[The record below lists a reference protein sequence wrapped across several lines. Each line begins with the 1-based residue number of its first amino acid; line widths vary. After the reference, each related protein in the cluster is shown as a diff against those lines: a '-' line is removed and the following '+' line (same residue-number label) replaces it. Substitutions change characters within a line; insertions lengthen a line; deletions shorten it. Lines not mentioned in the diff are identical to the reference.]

1 MINIKINNQNYS
13 FEEEITILEACR
25 KVNIDIPTLCY
36 YKDLVQSGNCRV
48 CLVEVKGNRNFVTAC
63 NQKIYEGMEILT
75 NTLEVIEARKKS
87 LELII
92 SNHSMECLNCSANNN
107 CELQSLTKKLNV
119 QERYTGKRTE
129 TFKDELSGIICRD
142 TSKCILCGRCIEMC
156 KKTQGI
162 GILNFENRGLNT
174 ILAPVANKSFKDVPC
189 TYCGQ
194 CTKVCPTGAL
204 TIKENIKDLLIAI
217 KEGKHIVAQ
226 TAPAVRA
233 GLGEEFGYPIG
244 TNVEGKMVAALR
256 KIGCHKVYDVNFGAD
271 LTIIEESTEFI
282 KRYAKKENL
291 PLITSCCP
299 GWIRYIESYFP
310 NLINH
315 LSTCKSPHMMEGAII
330 KSYYAEKNNINP
342 KDITV
347 VSIMPCSAKKEE
359 KDRNDN
365 DVDIVLTTV
374 ELADL
379 IKLFG
384 ISFKDLEDEKFDTD
398 LLGDFSGA
406 GVIFGASGGVMEA
419 ALRTAYHTLTNKE
432 YPKIKFE
439 KTRGTTGIKEASI
452 TINGNK
458 INVAVVHSLSNAK
471 AVLEKIEKGK
481 CKYDFI
487 EVMACPLG
495 CINGAGQPKITS
507 LNLDLKEKDNV
518 LFNTYKRANALY
530 QEDENLPIRQSHNN
544 PQIKKLYDE
553 YLENPGSHIAHK
565 LLHTKYKTNKNTS
578 HK

>member
-1 MINIKINNQNYS
+1 MINIKIDNQEYS
-13 FEEEITILEACR
+13 FEEGLTILEACR

-36 YKDLVQSGNCRV
+36 YKDLVESGNCRV

-75 NTLEVIEARKKS
+75 NTLDVIEARKKS

-119 QERYTGKRTE
+119 QERYYGKKTE

-174 ILAPVANKSFKDVPC
+174 ILAPTANKSFKDVPC

-204 TIKENIKDLLIAI
+204 TIKENIKDLLVAI

-256 KIGCHKVYDVNFGAD
+256 KIGCNKVYDVNFGAD
-271 LTIIEESTEFI
+271 LTIMEESNEFI
-282 KRYAKKENL
+282 ERFTKNENL

-299 GWIRYIESYFP
+299 GWIRYAETYYP
-310 NLINH
+310 ELLNH
-315 LSTCKSPHMMEGAII
+315 LSSCKSPHMMEGAII
-330 KSYYAEKNNINP
+330 KSYYAEKNNIDP
-342 KDITV
+342 KDIVV

-374 ELADL
+374 ELADV

-384 ISFKDLEDEKFDTD
+384 ISFKDLEDETFDTD

-406 GVIFGASGGVMEA
+406 AVIFGASGGVMEA
-419 ALRTAYHTLTNKE
+419 ALRTAYHTLTNQE
-432 YPKIKFE
+432 YDLIKFE
-439 KTRGTTGIKEASI
+439 NVRGENGIKEASLK
-452 TINGNK
+452 INGNT

-471 AVLEKIEKGK
+471 VLLDKIKEGR
-481 CKYDFI
+481 CKYHFI

-495 CINGAGQPKITS
+495 CINGAGQPKITA
-507 LNLDLKEKDNV
+507 NDLEINEKSNI
-518 LFNTYKRANALY
+518 LFNTFKRAKALY
-530 QEDENLPIRQSHNN
+530 KEDEERPIRQSHNN
-544 PQIKKLYDE
+544 QQIQELYKN
-553 YLENPGSHIAHK
+553 YLEHPGSHKAHE
-565 LLHTKYKTNKNTS
+565 LLHTTYSAKEKDVK
-578 HK
+578 

>member
-1 MINIKINNQNYS
+1 MVNIKINNKEYS
-13 FEEEITILEACR
+13 FEEGLTILQACR

-36 YKDLVQSGNCRV
+36 YKDLVESGNCRV

-75 NTLEVIEARKKS
+75 NTLDVIEARKKS

-92 SNHSMECLNCSANNN
+92 SNHSMECLNCSANHN

-119 QERYTGKRTE
+119 EERYYGKKTE

-174 ILAPVANKSFKDVPC
+174 ILAPTANKSFKDVPC

-194 CTKVCPTGAL
+194 CAKVCPTGAL

-256 KIGCHKVYDVNFGAD
+256 KIGCNKVYDVNFGAD
-271 LTIIEESTEFI
+271 LTIMEESTEFI
-282 KRYAKKENL
+282 ERFTKKENL

-299 GWIRYIESYFP
+299 GWVRYIETYFP
-310 NLINH
+310 TLINH
-315 LSTCKSPHMMEGAII
+315 LSTCKSPHMMEGALI
-330 KSYYAEKNNINP
+330 KSYYAEKNNIDP

-359 KDRNDN
+359 KDRNET

-374 ELADL
+374 ELADI

-384 ISFKDLEDEKFDTD
+384 ISFTDLEDEKFDTD

-419 ALRTAYHTLTNKE
+419 ALRTAYHTLTNE
-432 YPKIKFE
+432 EHSKISFE
-439 KTRGTTGIKEASI
+439 NVRGLNGIKEA
-452 TINGNK
+452 TLEINGNT

-471 AVLEKIEKGK
+471 KVLEEIKEGK
-481 CKYDFI
+481 SKYDFI

-507 LNLDLKEKDNV
+507 SSLEIKEKDNII
-518 LFNTYKRANALY
+518 FNTYKRANALY
-530 QEDENLPIRQSHNN
+530 KEDENLPVRQSHNN
-544 PQIKKLYDE
+544 PQIIKLYEE
-553 YLENPGSHIAHK
+553 YLGHPGSHKAHE
-565 LLHTKYKTNKNTS
+565 LLHTSYSPKEKNI
-578 HK
+578 

>member
-1 MINIKINNQNYS
+1 MINIKINNQEYS
-13 FEEEITILEACR
+13 FEEGLTILEACR
-25 KVNIDIPTLCY
+25 KANIDIPTLCY
-36 YKDLVQSGNCRV
+36 YKDLVESGNCRV
-48 CLVEVKGNRNFVTAC
+48 CLVEVKGIRNFVTAC
-63 NQKIYEGMEILT
+63 NYKIYEGMEVFT
-75 NTLEVIEARKKS
+75 NTLDVIEARKKS

-92 SNHSMECLNCSANNN
+92 SNHSMECLNCNANNN

-119 QERYTGKRTE
+119 LQRYYGKKTE
-129 TFKDELSGIICRD
+129 AFKDELSGIICRD

-174 ILAPVANKSFKDVPC
+174 ILAPAANKSFKDVPC

-233 GLGEEFGYPIG
+233 GLGEEFGFPIG

-271 LTIIEESTEFI
+271 LTIMEESHEFI
-282 KRYAKKENL
+282 ERFTKKENL

-299 GWIRYIESYFP
+299 GWVRYAETYYP
-310 NLINH
+310 ELLNH
-315 LSTCKSPHMMEGAII
+315 LSSCKSPHMMEGALI
-330 KSYYAEKNNINP
+330 KSYYAEKNNIDP
-342 KDITV
+342 KDIVV

-359 KDRNDN
+359 KDRNN
-365 DVDIVLTTV
+365 TDVDIVLTTV
-374 ELADL
+374 ELADI

-384 ISFKDLEDEKFDTD
+384 ISFKDLDDEKFDTD

-406 GVIFGASGGVMEA
+406 AVIFGTSGGVMEA
-419 ALRTAYHTLTNKE
+419 ALRTAYHTLTNTE
-432 YPKIKFE
+432 YDSIKFE
-439 KTRGTTGIKEASI
+439 NVRGMNGIKESTI
-452 TINGNK
+452 EINGNT

-471 AVLEKIEKGK
+471 VLLEQIKEGT

-507 LNLDLKEKDNV
+507 NKLEINEKDNI

-530 QEDENLPIRQSHNN
+530 KEDTELKIRQSHNN
-544 PQIKKLYDE
+544 PQIQQLYKE
-553 YLENPGSHIAHK
+553 YLEHPGSHKAHH
-565 LLHTKYKTNKNTS
+565 LLHTTYSQKERKIK
-578 HK
+578 

>member
-1 MINIKINNQNYS
+1 MINIKINNQEYS
-13 FEEEITILEACR
+13 FEEGLTILEACR

-36 YKDLVQSGNCRV
+36 YKDLVQSGSCRV
-48 CLVEVKGNRNFVTAC
+48 CLVEVKNNRNFVTAC

-75 NTLEVIEARKKS
+75 NTLDVIEARKKS

-119 QERYTGKRTE
+119 QERYSGKKTE
-129 TFKDELSGIICRD
+129 TFIDELSGIICRD

-174 ILAPVANKSFKDVPC
+174 ILSPVANKSFKDVPC

-204 TIKENIKDLLIAI
+204 TIKENIKDLLIAL
-217 KEGKHIVAQ
+217 KEGKHVVAQ

-256 KIGCHKVYDVNFGAD
+256 KIGCNKVYDVNFGAD
-271 LTIIEESTEFI
+271 LTIMEESTEFI
-282 KRYAKKENL
+282 DRYTKKENL

-299 GWIRYIESYFP
+299 GWIRYIENYFP
-310 NLINH
+310 DLINH
-315 LSTCKSPHMMEGAII
+315 LSSCKSPHMMEGAII
-330 KSYYAEKNNINP
+330 KSYYAEKNNIDP
-342 KDITV
+342 KDIFV
-347 VSIMPCSAKKEE
+347 LSIMPCSAKKEE
-359 KDRNDN
+359 KDRNNN
-365 DVDIVLTTV
+365 DVDCVLTTV
-374 ELADL
+374 ELASL

-384 ISFKDLEDEKFDTD
+384 ISFKDLEDEKFDAD

-406 GVIFGASGGVMEA
+406 GVIFGTSGGVMEA
-419 ALRTAYHTLTNKE
+419 ALRTAYHTITNNE
-432 YPKIKFE
+432 YDLIKFE
-439 KTRGTTGIKEASI
+439 NVRGMNGIKEASI
-452 TINGNK
+452 DINGNK

-471 AVLEKIEKGK
+471 VVLEQIRNNT

-495 CINGAGQPKITS
+495 CINGAGQPKITQS
-507 LNLDLKEKDNV
+507 QLELNEKDNI
-518 LFNTYKRANALY
+518 LYNTFKRANALY
-530 QEDENLPIRQSHNN
+530 KQDENSPIRQSHNN
-544 PQIKKLYDE
+544 PQIKKLYEE
-553 YLENPGSHIAHK
+553 YLGHPNSHKAHE
-565 LLHTKYKTNKNTS
+565 LLHTTYKSNKNG
-578 HK
+578 

>member
-1 MINIKINNQNYS
+1 MINIKINNQEHS

-36 YKDLVQSGNCRV
+36 YKNLVESGNCRV

-63 NQKIYEGMEILT
+63 NQKIYEGREILT
-75 NTLEVIEARKKS
+75 NTLDVIEARKKS

-92 SNHSMECLNCSANNN
+92 SNHSMECLSCSANNN

-119 QERYTGKRTE
+119 QERYSGKKTE
-129 TFKDELSGIICRD
+129 TFIDELSGIICRD
-142 TSKCILCGRCIEMC
+142 TSKCILCGRCIEIC

-204 TIKENIKDLLIAI
+204 TIKENIKDLLLAI

-233 GLGEEFGYPIG
+233 GLGEEFDYPIG

-271 LTIIEESTEFI
+271 LTIMEESTEFI
-282 KRYAKKENL
+282 ERYTTKHNL

-299 GWIRYIESYFP
+299 GWIRFIENNFP
-310 NLINH
+310 DLINH
-315 LSTCKSPHMMEGAII
+315 LSSCKSPHMMEGAII
-330 KSYYAEKNNINP
+330 KSYYAQQNNIDP
-342 KDITV
+342 KDIFV
-347 VSIMPCSAKKEE
+347 LSIMPCSAKKEE
-359 KDRNDN
+359 KDRNNN
-365 DVDIVLTTV
+365 DVDCVLTTV
-374 ELADL
+374 ELANL

-384 ISFKDLEDEKFDTD
+384 ISFKDLEEEKFDTD

-419 ALRTAYHTLTNKE
+419 ALRTAYHTITNNE
-432 YPKIKFE
+432 YEKVKFE
-439 KTRGTTGIKEASI
+439 NVRGMNGIKEASVE
-452 TINGNK
+452 INGNV

-471 AVLEKIEKGK
+471 IILEQIKNNT

-487 EVMACPLG
+487 EVMSCPLG
-495 CINGAGQPKITS
+495 CINGAGQPKITANKLE
-507 LNLDLKEKDNV
+507 LNEKDNI
-518 LFNTYKRANALY
+518 LYTTFKRANSLY
-530 QEDENLPIRQSHNN
+530 KEDENLPIRQSHNN

-553 YLENPGSHIAHK
+553 FLEKPNSHKAHE
-565 LLHTKYKTNKNTS
+565 LLHTTYNNKKMDN
-578 HK
+578 

>member
-1 MINIKINNQNYS
+1 MVNIKIDNQEYS
-13 FEEEITILEACR
+13 VEEGLTILEACR
-25 KVNIDIPTLCY
+25 KANIDIPTLCY
-36 YKDLVQSGNCRV
+36 YKDLVESGNCRV
-48 CLVEVKGNRNFVTAC
+48 CLVEVKGNRNFVTSC
-63 NQKIYEGMEILT
+63 NYKIYEGMEIFT

-119 QERYTGKRTE
+119 QERYYGKKTE
-129 TFKDELSGIICRD
+129 AFKDELSGIICRD

-174 ILAPVANKSFKDVPC
+174 ILAPTANKSFKDVPC

-204 TIKENIKDLLIAI
+204 TIKENIKDLLVAI
-217 KEGKHIVAQ
+217 KEGKHIIAQ

-256 KIGCHKVYDVNFGAD
+256 KIGCNKVYDVNFGAD
-271 LTIIEESTEFI
+271 LTIMEESHEFI
-282 KRYAKKENL
+282 ERYTKKENL

-299 GWIRYIESYFP
+299 GWVRYAETYYP
-310 NLINH
+310 ELLNH
-315 LSTCKSPHMMEGAII
+315 LSSCKSPHMMEGALI
-330 KSYYAEKNNINP
+330 KSYYAEKNNIDP
-342 KDITV
+342 KDIVV

-359 KDRNDN
+359 KDRNET

-374 ELADL
+374 ELADI

-398 LLGDFSGA
+398 LIGEFSGA

-419 ALRTAYHTLTNKE
+419 ALRTAYHTITGNE
-432 YPKIKFE
+432 YNSIKFE
-439 KTRGTTGIKEASI
+439 NVRGANGIKEANL
-452 TINGNK
+452 TINENS
-458 INVAVVHSLSNAK
+458 INVEVVHSLSNAK
-471 AVLEKIEKGK
+471 VLLEQIKEGT

-495 CINGAGQPKITS
+495 CINGAGQPKINS
-507 LNLDLKEKDNV
+507 KNLEINEKDNI

-530 QEDENLPIRQSHNN
+530 KEDENLPIRQSHNN
-544 PQIKKLYDE
+544 PQIQKLYEE
-553 YLENPGSHIAHK
+553 YLEKPGSHKAHE
-565 LLHTKYKTNKNTS
+565 LLHTTYSKKQQS
-578 HK
+578 IQ

>member
-1 MINIKINNQNYS
+1 MINIKIDNKEYS
-13 FEEEITILEACR
+13 FEEGLTILEACR

-36 YKDLVQSGNCRV
+36 YKDLVETGNCRV

-75 NTLEVIEARKKS
+75 STLDVIEARKKS

-119 QERYTGKRTE
+119 QERYYGKKTE
-129 TFKDELSGIICRD
+129 ATIDTLSGIICRD

-162 GILNFENRGLNT
+162 GILNFENRGLKT

-204 TIKENIKDLLIAI
+204 TVKENIKDFLVAI

-271 LTIIEESTEFI
+271 LTIMEESTEFI
-282 KRYAKKENL
+282 ERFSKKENL

-299 GWIRYIESYFP
+299 GWINYAETYYP
-310 NLINH
+310 ELLNH
-315 LSTCKSPHMMEGAII
+315 LSSCKSPHMMEGALI
-330 KSYYAEKNNINP
+330 KSYYAERNNIDP
-342 KDITV
+342 KDIVV

-359 KDRNDN
+359 KDRNET

-374 ELADL
+374 ELADI

-384 ISFKDLEDEKFDTD
+384 ISFKDLEDENFDTD

-419 ALRTAYHTLTNKE
+419 ALRTAYHTLTNTE
-432 YPKIKFE
+432 YDKIKFE
-439 KTRGTTGIKEASI
+439 NVRGLNGIKEASLE
-452 TINGNK
+452 INGNT

-471 AVLEKIEKGK
+471 ALLEQIKNGT
-481 CKYDFI
+481 CKYHFI
-487 EVMACPLG
+487 EVMACPIG

-507 LNLDLKEKDNV
+507 KDLELKEKDNV

-530 QEDENLPIRQSHNN
+530 KEDETLPIRQSHNN
-544 PQIKKLYDE
+544 PQIQELYKN
-553 YLENPGSHIAHK
+553 YLEHPGSHKAHE
-565 LLHTKYKTNKNTS
+565 LLHTTYSKQERKVK
-578 HK
+578 

>member
-1 MINIKINNQNYS
+1 MVNIKINNQEHS
-13 FEEEITILEACR
+13 FEEGLTILEACR

-36 YKDLVQSGNCRV
+36 YKDLVESGNCRV
-48 CLVEVKGNRNFVTAC
+48 CLVEVKGNRNFVTSC
-63 NQKIYEGMEILT
+63 NYKIYEGMEIFT
-75 NTLEVIEARKKS
+75 NTLDVIEARKKS

-119 QERYTGKRTE
+119 QERYYGKKTE
-129 TFKDELSGIICRD
+129 VFKDELSGIICRD

-174 ILAPVANKSFKDVPC
+174 ILAPTANKSFKDVPC

-256 KIGCHKVYDVNFGAD
+256 KIGCNKVYDVNFGAD
-271 LTIIEESTEFI
+271 LTIMEESHEFLE
-282 KRYAKKENL
+282 RFSKKENL

-299 GWIRYIESYFP
+299 GWIRYAETYYP
-310 NLINH
+310 ELLNH
-315 LSTCKSPHMMEGAII
+315 LSSCKSPHMMEGALI

-342 KDITV
+342 KDIVV

-359 KDRNDN
+359 KDRNET

-384 ISFKDLEDEKFDTD
+384 ISFKDLEDEKFDND
-398 LLGDFSGA
+398 LLGEFSGA

-419 ALRTAYHTLTNKE
+419 ALRTAYHIITGNE
-432 YPKIKFE
+432 FDSIKFE
-439 KTRGTTGIKEASI
+439 NVRGANGIKEASLEI
-452 TINGNK
+452 DGNK
-458 INVAVVHSLSNAK
+458 INIAVAHSLSNAQILLDQIK
-471 AVLEKIEKGK
+471 EGT

-507 LNLDLKEKDNV
+507 NNLDINEKDNI

-530 QEDENLPIRQSHNN
+530 KEDEHLPIRQAHNN
-544 PQIKKLYDE
+544 PQIQQLYKN
-553 YLENPGSHIAHK
+553 YLEKPGSQKAHE
-565 LLHTKYKTNKNTS
+565 LLHTTYSKKDKS
-578 HK
+578 IK

>member
-1 MINIKINNQNYS
+1 MINIKINNKEYS
-13 FEEEITILEACR
+13 FEEGLTILEACR
-25 KVNIDIPTLCY
+25 KANIDIPTLCY
-36 YKDLVQSGNCRV
+36 YKDLVESGNCRV

-63 NQKIYEGMEILT
+63 NYKIYEGMEVLT
-75 NTLEVIEARKKS
+75 NTLDVIDARKKS

-92 SNHSMECLNCSANNN
+92 SNHSMECLNCNANNN

-119 QERYTGKRTE
+119 QERYYGKKTE
-129 TFKDELSGIICRD
+129 AFKDELSGIICRD
-142 TSKCILCGRCIEMC
+142 TSKCVLCGRCIEMC
-156 KKTQGI
+156 KKTQEI
-162 GILNFENRGLNT
+162 GILNFENRGLHT

-204 TIKENIKDLLIAI
+204 TIKENIRDLLVAI

-271 LTIIEESTEFI
+271 LTIMEESNEFI
-282 KRYAKKENL
+282 ERFTKKENL

-299 GWIRYIESYFP
+299 GWVRYAETYYP
-310 NLINH
+310 DLLNH
-315 LSTCKSPHMMEGAII
+315 LSSCKSPHMMEGALI
-330 KSYYAEKNNINP
+330 KSYYAERNNIDP
-342 KDITV
+342 KDIV
-347 VSIMPCSAKKEE
+347 VLSIMPCSAKKEE

-374 ELADL
+374 ELADV

-384 ISFKDLEDEKFDTD
+384 ISFNNLEDEKFDTD

-406 GVIFGASGGVMEA
+406 AVIFGTSGGVMEA
-419 ALRTAYHTLTNKE
+419 ALRTAYHTLTNNE
-432 YPKIKFE
+432 YDSIKFE
-439 KTRGTTGIKEASI
+439 TVRGMNGIKDASLE
-452 TINGNK
+452 INGNQ

-471 AVLEKIEKGK
+471 VLLEQIKEGT

-495 CINGAGQPKITS
+495 CINGAGQPKITA
-507 LNLDLKEKDNV
+507 NHLDINQKDNV

-530 QEDENLPIRQSHNN
+530 KEDDNLPIRQSHNN
-544 PQIKKLYDE
+544 PQIQQLYKE
-553 YLENPGSHIAHK
+553 YLGHPASHKAHE
-565 LLHTKYKTNKNTS
+565 LLHTTYSAKERKVK
-578 HK
+578 

>member
-1 MINIKINNQNYS
+1 MVNIKIDNKEYS
-13 FEEEITILEACR
+13 FEEGLTILEACR
-25 KVNIDIPTLCY
+25 KANIDIPTLCY
-36 YKDLVQSGNCRV
+36 YKDLVESGNCRV

-63 NQKIYEGMEILT
+63 NYKIYEGMEVLT
-75 NTLEVIEARKKS
+75 NTLDVIEARKKS

-119 QERYTGKRTE
+119 QKRYYGKKTE

-204 TIKENIKDLLIAI
+204 TVKENIRDLLLAI

-271 LTIIEESTEFI
+271 LTIMEESNEFI
-282 KRYAKKENL
+282 ERFTKKENL

-299 GWIRYIESYFP
+299 GWVRYAETYYP
-310 NLINH
+310 ELLNH
-315 LSTCKSPHMMEGAII
+315 LSSCKSPHMMEGALI
-330 KSYYAEKNNINP
+330 KSYYAEKNNIDP
-342 KDITV
+342 KDIVV

-374 ELADL
+374 ELADV

-384 ISFKDLEDEKFDTD
+384 ISFTNLEDEKFDTD

-406 GVIFGASGGVMEA
+406 AVIFGTSGGVMEA
-419 ALRTAYHTLTNKE
+419 ALRTAYHTLTNNE
-432 YPKIKFE
+432 YDSIKFE
-439 KTRGTTGIKEASI
+439 TVRGMNGIKDASLE
-452 TINGNK
+452 INGNK

-471 AVLEKIEKGK
+471 VLLEQIKEGT

-507 LNLDLKEKDNV
+507 NHLDITQKDNV

-530 QEDENLPIRQSHNN
+530 KEDDNLPIRQSHNN
-544 PQIKKLYDE
+544 PQIQQLYKD
-553 YLENPGSHIAHK
+553 YLEKPGSHKAHK
-565 LLHTKYKTNKNTS
+565 LLHTTYSEKERKVK
-578 HK
+578 

>member
-1 MINIKINNQNYS
+1 MINIKINNQEYLV
-13 FEEEITILEACR
+13 EEGLTILEACR

-36 YKDLVQSGNCRV
+36 YKNLVESGNCRV

-63 NQKIYEGMEILT
+63 NYKIYEGMEIFT
-75 NTLEVIEARKKS
+75 NTIDVIEARKKS

-119 QERYTGKRTE
+119 QERYYGKKTE

-174 ILAPVANKSFKDVPC
+174 ILAPAANKSFKDVPC

-204 TIKENIKDLLIAI
+204 TIKENIRDLLLAI

-271 LTIIEESTEFI
+271 LTIIEESNEFI
-282 KRYAKKENL
+282 ERFSKKENL

-299 GWIRYIESYFP
+299 GWVRYAETYYP
-310 NLINH
+310 ELLNH
-315 LSTCKSPHMMEGAII
+315 LSSCKSPHMMEGALI
-330 KSYYAEKNNINP
+330 KSYYAEKNNIDP
-342 KDITV
+342 KDIVV

-359 KDRNDN
+359 KDRNNN

-374 ELADL
+374 ELANI

-419 ALRTAYHTLTNKE
+419 ALRTAYHTLTNNE
-432 YPKIKFE
+432 YDKIKFE
-439 KTRGTTGIKEASI
+439 TVRGINGIKEASLE
-452 TINGNK
+452 INGNI
-458 INVAVVHSLSNAK
+458 INVAVAHSLSNAK
-471 AVLEKIEKGK
+471 VLLEQIKQGT

-507 LNLDLKEKDNV
+507 NDLDINEKDNV

-530 QEDENLPIRQSHNN
+530 KEDENLPIRQSHNN
-544 PQIKKLYDE
+544 PQIKQLYSE
-553 YLENPGSHIAHK
+553 YLEKPGSHIAHE
-565 LLHTKYKTNKNTS
+565 LLHTTYCKKDKS
-578 HK
+578 LK

>member
-1 MINIKINNQNYS
+1 MVNIKINNQEHS
-13 FEEEITILEACR
+13 FEEGLTILEACR

-36 YKDLVQSGNCRV
+36 YKDLVESGNCRV
-48 CLVEVKGNRNFVTAC
+48 CLVEVKGNRNFVTSC
-63 NQKIYEGMEILT
+63 NYKIYEGMEIFT
-75 NTLEVIEARKKS
+75 NTLDVIEARKKS

-119 QERYTGKRTE
+119 QERYYGKKTE
-129 TFKDELSGIICRD
+129 VFKDELSGIICRD

-174 ILAPVANKSFKDVPC
+174 ILAPTANKSFKDVPC

-256 KIGCHKVYDVNFGAD
+256 KIGCNKVYDVNFGAD
-271 LTIIEESTEFI
+271 LTIMEESHEFLE
-282 KRYAKKENL
+282 RFSKKENL

-299 GWIRYIESYFP
+299 GWIRYAETYYP
-310 NLINH
+310 ELLNH
-315 LSTCKSPHMMEGAII
+315 LSSCKSPHMMEGALI

-342 KDITV
+342 KDIVV

-359 KDRNDN
+359 KDRNET
-365 DVDIVLTTV
+365 DVDIVLTTI

-384 ISFKDLEDEKFDTD
+384 ISFKDLEDEKFDND
-398 LLGDFSGA
+398 LLGEFSGA

-419 ALRTAYHTLTNKE
+419 ALRTAYHIITGNE
-432 YPKIKFE
+432 FDSIKFE
-439 KTRGTTGIKEASI
+439 NVRGANGIKEASLEI
-452 TINGNK
+452 DGNK
-458 INVAVVHSLSNAK
+458 INIAVAHSLSNAQILLDQIK
-471 AVLEKIEKGK
+471 EGT

-507 LNLDLKEKDNV
+507 NNLDINEKDNI

-530 QEDENLPIRQSHNN
+530 KEDEHLPIRQSHNN
-544 PQIKKLYDE
+544 PQIQQLYKN
-553 YLENPGSHIAHK
+553 YLEKPGSQKAHE
-565 LLHTKYKTNKNTS
+565 LLHTTYSKKDKS
-578 HK
+578 IK

>member
-1 MINIKINNQNYS
+1 MINIKINNQEHS

-36 YKDLVQSGNCRV
+36 YKNLVESGNCRV

-75 NTLEVIEARKKS
+75 NTLDVIEARKKS

-92 SNHSMECLNCSANNN
+92 SNHSMECLSCSANNN

-119 QERYTGKRTE
+119 QERYSGKKTE
-129 TFKDELSGIICRD
+129 TFIDELSGIICRD
-142 TSKCILCGRCIEMC
+142 TSKCILCGRCIEIC

-204 TIKENIKDLLIAI
+204 TIKENIKDLLLAI

-233 GLGEEFGYPIG
+233 GLGEEFDYPIG

-271 LTIIEESTEFI
+271 LTIMEESTEFI
-282 KRYAKKENL
+282 ERYTTKHNL

-299 GWIRYIESYFP
+299 GWIRFIENNFP
-310 NLINH
+310 DLINH
-315 LSTCKSPHMMEGAII
+315 LSSCKSPHMMEGAII
-330 KSYYAEKNNINP
+330 KSYYAQQNNIDP
-342 KDITV
+342 KDIFV
-347 VSIMPCSAKKEE
+347 LSIMPCSAKKEE
-359 KDRNDN
+359 KDRNNN
-365 DVDIVLTTV
+365 DVDCVLTTV
-374 ELADL
+374 ELANL

-384 ISFKDLEDEKFDTD
+384 ISFKDLEEEKFDTD

-419 ALRTAYHTLTNKE
+419 ALRTAYHTITNNE
-432 YPKIKFE
+432 YEKVKFE
-439 KTRGTTGIKEASI
+439 NVRGMNGIKEASVE
-452 TINGNK
+452 INGNV

-471 AVLEKIEKGK
+471 IILEQIKNNT

-487 EVMACPLG
+487 EVMSCPLG
-495 CINGAGQPKITS
+495 CINGAGQPKITANKLE
-507 LNLDLKEKDNV
+507 LNEKDNI
-518 LFNTYKRANALY
+518 LYTTFKRANSLY
-530 QEDENLPIRQSHNN
+530 KEDENLPIRQSHNN

-553 YLENPGSHIAHK
+553 FLEKPNSHKAHE
-565 LLHTKYKTNKNTS
+565 LLHTTYNNKKMDN
-578 HK
+578 

>member
-1 MINIKINNQNYS
+1 MINIKINNQEYS
-13 FEEEITILEACR
+13 FEEGLTILEACR
-25 KVNIDIPTLCY
+25 KANIDIPTLCY
-36 YKDLVQSGNCRV
+36 YKDLVESGNCRV

-63 NQKIYEGMEILT
+63 NYKIYEGMEVFT

-119 QERYTGKRTE
+119 QDRYYGKRTE
-129 TFKDELSGIICRD
+129 SFKDELSGIICRD

-162 GILNFENRGLNT
+162 GILNFENRGLST
-174 ILAPVANKSFKDVPC
+174 ILAPAANKSFKDVPC

-233 GLGEEFGYPIG
+233 GLGEEFGLPIG

-271 LTIIEESTEFI
+271 LTIMEESHEFI
-282 KRYAKKENL
+282 ERFTKKENL

-299 GWIRYIESYFP
+299 GWVRYAETYYP
-310 NLINH
+310 ELLNH
-315 LSTCKSPHMMEGAII
+315 LSSCKSPHMMEGALI

-342 KDITV
+342 KDIIV
-347 VSIMPCSAKKEE
+347 LSIMPCSAKKEE
-359 KDRNDN
+359 KDRNET

-374 ELADL
+374 ELADV
-379 IKLFG
+379 IKMFG

-406 GVIFGASGGVMEA
+406 AVIFGTSGGVMEA
-419 ALRTAYHTLTNKE
+419 ALRTAYHTLTNNE
-432 YPKIKFE
+432 YDSIKFE
-439 KTRGTTGIKEASI
+439 NVRGMNGIKEASLE
-452 TINGNK
+452 INGNI
-458 INVAVVHSLSNAK
+458 INVAVAHSLSNAK
-471 AVLEKIEKGK
+471 VLLDQVKEGT

-507 LNLDLKEKDNV
+507 SKLEINEKDNV

-530 QEDENLPIRQSHNN
+530 KEDDNLPIRQSHNN
-544 PQIKKLYDE
+544 PQIQQLYRD
-553 YLENPGSHIAHK
+553 YLEKPGSHRAHE
-565 LLHTKYKTNKNTS
+565 LLHTTYSEKERKVK
-578 HK
+578 